1 VEVVISE
8 EAKSFVQERGGAVFV
23 RAAEHKCCGGALVIL
38 DASTKTPRDALDYVA
53 YPAEGVDVYYHGH
66 PRGVPNQ
73 LVIELRGLI
82 HRHLAAYKDGCVF
95 PL

>member
-8 EAKSFVQERGGAVFV
+8 EARAFVQRRGGAVFV
-23 RAAEHKCCGGALVIL
+23 RASARRCCGGAFVVL
-38 DASTKTPRDALDYVA
+38 DAVTKAPRDALRYVA
-53 YPAEGVDVYYHGH
+53 YPADGFDLFYRGQ
-66 PRGVPNQ
+66 PRGVPRQ

-82 HRHLAAYKDGCVF
+82 HRHLAAYKDGCAY